1 MKIALLAT
9 GDELLDGRVLNTNA
23 QWLGEDLFRR
33 GQKLAYAVV
42 MPDDLDAQIAQ
53 IRQLSLAYDLVIM
66 SGGLGP
72 TSDDFT
78 REAVA
83 RAMGVS
89 LHRDEAAYAHMRQKF
104 EKLGRPMPESNAQ
117 QAYFP
122 EGAAIIENPLG
133 SADGFF
139 VRIGSCML
147 VSLPGVPTEFM
158 SMWTAF
164 MSGNSDV
171 LGVPQRVAGRLIRLY
186 GLGESAIQDRI
197 QDVLSQHPSVHLAF
211 QCYPAEVH
219 LRLGAPMHLKTE
231 VVAFEAA
238 LVERLRPF
246 IYGFDDQS
254 FWQRFDAL
262 CRKND
267 WSVAIAESCTGGM
280 IMQELTAIPDVSTYL
295 RGGVVVYQTRTKSDL
310 LGLPT
315 MWIEKKGVVSAP
327 VAGAL
332 AEAVAKKFE
341 ARVGMS
347 VTGFAGPS
355 GDVEGSPVGTV
366 FVGCHAGGK
375 TVVTPH
381 VFPGDRHQIRVRASY
396 AAVNLAFE
404 TMRAYSESDA

>member
-1 MKIALLAT
+1 MNVPLVQNP
-9 GDELLDGRVLNTNA
+9 E
-23 QWLGEDLFRR
+23 
-33 GQKLAYAVV
+33 AYNR
-42 MPDDLDAQIAQ
+42 MC
-53 IRQLSLAYDLVIM
+53 
-66 SGGLGP
+66 
-72 TSDDFT
+72 
-78 REAVA
+78 E
-83 RAMGVS
+83 
-89 LHRDEAAYAHMRQKF
+89 KF
-104 EKLGRPMPESNAQ
+104 ERLGRPMPDSNGVQASFPKGAQ
-117 QAYFP
+117 
-122 EGAAIIENPLG
+122 IIENPLG
-133 SADGFF
+133 SADGFS
-139 VRIGSCML
+139 VQIGACRW
-147 VSLPGVPTEFM
+147 VCFPGVPAELMPMWESFM
-158 SMWTAF
+158 T
-164 MSGNSDV
+164 DHPKV
-171 LGVPQRVAGRLIRLY
+171 LGQPEWVSGKLIRLY

-197 QDVLSQHPSVHLAF
+197 QDVINHHPSVHLAF

-267 WSVAIAESCTGGM
+267 WSVANAETSTRGKNK
-280 IMQELTAIPDVSTYL
+280 QEQTANTDVSTYL

-355 GDVEGSPVGTV
+355 GDAEGPPVGTV
-366 FVGCHAGGK
+366 FVGCHVGGK

-381 VFPGDRHQIRVRASY
+381 VFPGNRQQIRVRASY

-404 TMRAYSESDA
+404 TMHAYSEANA